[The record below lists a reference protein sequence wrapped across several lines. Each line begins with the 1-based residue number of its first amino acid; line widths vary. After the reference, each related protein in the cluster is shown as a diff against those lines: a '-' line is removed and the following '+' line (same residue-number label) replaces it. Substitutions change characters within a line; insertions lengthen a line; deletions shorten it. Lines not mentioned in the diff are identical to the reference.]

1 MNTEIGLKLKLIR
14 RILYMKKILAAFSM
28 ITLLSSCATY
38 NPVVDPQSVRN
49 SDKYYR
55 DKAECEALAKQNSGD
70 WKTVGKDALI
80 GGAVGAG
87 TGSLIGVIAGD
98 TVKGLALGS
107 VIGGVAG
114 GAKGVYESEKDF
126 ETIYR
131 NCMRARGY
139 DVLN

>member
-1 MNTEIGLKLKLIR
+1 MK
-14 RILYMKKILAAFSM
+14 RILATFLVIAFL
-28 ITLLSSCATY
+28 TSCATY

-55 DKAECEALAKQNSGD
+55 DKAECESLAKQNSGD
-70 WKTVGKDALI
+70 WKTVGKDTLV

-87 TGSLIGVIAGD
+87 SGTLIGLIAGD

-107 VIGGVAG
+107 VIGGLAG
-114 GAKGVYESEKDF
+114 GTKGVYESNKDF

>member
-1 MNTEIGLKLKLIR
+1 MRKIIFAFSIMG
-14 RILYMKKILAAFSM
+14 ILA
-28 ITLLSSCATY
+28 SCATY

-49 SDKYYR
+49 DDKYYQDR
-55 DKAECEALAKQNSGD
+55 AECRALAQANTSTTKS
-70 WKTVGKDALI
+70 VAKDALI

-114 GAKGVYESEKDF
+114 GAKGVYESNKGYEQ
-126 ETIYR
+126 IYR
-131 NCMRARGY
+131 NCMSGRGY
-139 DVLN
+139 NVLN